1 MMRQEDVE
9 VFKKNIDNIVDK
21 ASEIFINNFGEPTC
35 EEYTKVKKII
45 VNFIKEKKRIVYGG
59 YAQNE
64 LIKKKNIDDDFYKD
78 CRADIEFYS
87 PEPIK
92 DLIELVDILNNMN
105 IFSVKGDEG
114 VHPETYKL
122 FANFENY
129 CDISYMAKNI
139 YDNLPTIDVNG
150 VRMTHPHFM
159 LIDGFRVYADP
170 MTSYFRLDK
179 TFKRFSLLEKHYPIE
194 KSKIEKLQ
202 YFEKI
207 KMKDNLDILEFIRH
221 NIIME
226 SELVV
231 IGHYAVDFLV
241 RKIENEDM
249 QIEDKYPYYQI
260 ISANFEKDSQNIYNK
275 LKNKYGKRLSVLQF
289 TKFFM
294 FLDNRLDF
302 LVDGQVVL
310 KIYGNNDRC
319 IVNQYSEKKK
329 TYFGTFQLIM
339 LHLLIDYI
347 YFIINKN
354 KIEENNYLFLINLV
368 NKAKDIYFDK
378 NSKHIL
384 DDTNFKHFTFN
395 CFGKP
400 VDPIRE
406 SRLRGLERL
415 KKGNTFK
422 FSYVP
427 QKGKKGK
434 VPNFKFDN
442 SSGNVQNK
450 VNLIKL

>member
-1 MMRQEDVE
+1 MRPEDVE

-35 EEYTKVKKII
+35 EEYTKVKKVII
-45 VNFIKEKKRIVYGG
+45 NFIKDKKRIVYGG

-64 LIKKKNIDDDFYKD
+64 LIKKKNPDDDFYKD

-92 DLIELVDILNNMN
+92 DLIELVDILNEMG

-139 YDNLPTIDVNG
+139 YDNLPTITVDG
-150 VRMTHPHFM
+150 VKMCHPHFM
-159 LIDGFRVYADP
+159 LVDGFRVYADP
-170 MTSYFRLDK
+170 MSSYFRLDK
-179 TFKRFSLLEKHYPIE
+179 TFKRFSLLEKHYPIPE
-194 KSKIEKLQ
+194 YNLKLQ
-202 YFEKI
+202 YFQKI
-207 KMKDNLDILEFIRH
+207 PLKDNMEILDYIRH
-221 NIIME
+221 NIIMN
-226 SELVV
+226 SELVI
-231 IGHYAVDFLV
+231 IGHYAVDFLL

-249 QIEDKYPYYQI
+249 QIENKYPYYQV
-260 ISANFEKDSQNIYNK
+260 ISANFEKDAQNIYNK
-275 LKNKYGKRLSVLQF
+275 LKKQYKEKLTVLEF
-289 TKFFM
+289 AKFFM

-302 LVDGQVVL
+302 IVEGQVVL
-310 KIYGNNDRC
+310 KLYGNNDRC

-329 TYFGTFQLIM
+329 TYFGTFQLII
-339 LHLLIDYI
+339 LHLLIDYM

-354 KIEENNYLFLINLV
+354 KNEENNYLYLITIV
-368 NKAKDIYFDK
+368 NKAKDLYLDK
-378 NSKHIL
+378 NGKHIL
-384 DDTNFKHFTFN
+384 DDTNFKHFTFS

-415 KKGNTFK
+415 KKGTSFK
-422 FSYVP
+422 FSYNP
-427 QKGKKGK
+427 KKGQKGK

-450 VNLIKL
+450 VSIIKIN